1 MLVLIGKKIGHK
13 YYNIKRREVFIDSVK
28 NIVYNKHNDFQ
39 CHKNK
44 IVTFVNDIVILI
56 NSQNNYF

>member
-1 MLVLIGKKIGHK
+1 MLVLIAKKIGHK

-39 CHKNK
+39 CYKNK
-44 IVTFVNDIVILI
+44 IVTFVNDIMILI
-56 NSQNNYF
+56 N